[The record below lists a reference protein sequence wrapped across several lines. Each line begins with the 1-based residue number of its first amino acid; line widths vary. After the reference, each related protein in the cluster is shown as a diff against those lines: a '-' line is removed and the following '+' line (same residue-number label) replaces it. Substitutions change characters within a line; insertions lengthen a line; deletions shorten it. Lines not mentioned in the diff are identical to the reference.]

1 MSSTTF
7 ILTTLVICAAL
18 LTVSF
23 ISIEYAKSL
32 NTQSYPQDTQVSVID
47 YGNGVLWFNTNIQ
60 KNFGNELSNYVY
72 KYPNLKVSSVSS
84 NDYWGGY
91 WVVVENKSVGC

>member
-1 MSSTTF
+1 MNLLNF
-7 ILTTLVICAAL
+7 ILIILVLCVAIFV
-18 LTVSF
+18 VSF
-23 ISIEYAKSL
+23 ASVEYAKSL